1 MAVLVCGTYKT
12 YTLYLRRHH
21 RESGRQYWWSE
32 PLAPVPGYHA
42 ALPGFFRLPL
52 ARGNKV
58 GAEAKHLTQ
67 PERIQNKPSF
77 GHKKLSEGVLL

>member
-1 MAVLVCGTYKT
+1 MEPTKLTRCTSLDTTERVGANTG
-12 YTLYLRRHH
+12 
-21 RESGRQYWWSE
+21 GPN

-67 PERIQNKPSF
+67 PERVRNKPSF